1 MEKCTVSKSTV
12 QCAKTWAA
20 VALMRRRW
28 LTTLDAINACGLSS
42 LSQRVSVLRS
52 KGWKFDQRT
61 VVTPS
66 GSRVAAYRNPRAP
79 A

>member
-1 MEKCTVSKSTV
+1 MSKSTV
-12 QCAKTWAA
+12 SCGKTWVA
-20 VALMRRRW
+20 VAIMRRRW

-42 LSQRVSVLRS
+42 LSQRVSRLRS
-52 KGWKFDQRT
+52 QGWQFDQRV

-66 GSRVAAYRNPRAP
+66 GSRVAAYNVRKVP